1 MHHSLSLLRTFSAK
15 LLGYALCDVFPN
27 VQLVQGGKDS
37 IGFYYDCLL
46 TQQVTDEVLP
56 LIEERFGQICHSL
69 PDIELMHMMR
79 ENAEEFFCYHKQ
91 PLLAERAAQSPE
103 NIVELIKIGNFHDL
117 YAAAELPDNPK
128 IKAFKFLSLTH
139 EDIFDSA
146 LGNLHVVRITATVFE
161 ERSDLKAFMKKWTLH
176 KKGAHQKFGTEMG
189 LFHLLKTPR
198 EDAWI
203 FFPRGEFIRDLLLNW
218 CQQGY
223 QKQGYQKISFTGL
236 IPESF
241 FPLKSLMHPV
251 QSARWK
257 FEWEG
262 ENYLHPT
269 TDFSLAP
276 LAMLGQQ
283 GKPPFRFFEIKQE
296 YTRCPSNNLE
306 GLLHSRTYQTSFAH
320 LFCSDEQL
328 LAEMISCLQFIDR
341 TVKVFGFEHQWIL
354 YPKAEKN
361 AFAKNRWPK
370 AVEFLHKAL
379 EFCGLTYEI
388 DETSTAWAGP
398 RIEVKLMDSLGRLWS
413 GPQIELDFY
422 HLEHT
427 VLAGQT
433 KSQYVANS
441 HWGVRWT
448 ALGSIERAIA
458 LLLEQKEGYLPL
470 WVAPEQVRILSVGDD
485 VAEYAKQLMDLM
497 LNQNLRVTIDES
509 QEALGERIFAATQQK
524 ISYIVIVGI
533 KEKRENRMTVRS
545 FGHQAVN
552 ANVKIEDFLSQV
564 QEKIHNLKDN
574 EH

>member
-15 LLGYALCDVFPN
+15 LLGYVLCDVFPN
-27 VQLVQGGKDS
+27 VQLVQGGEDS

-46 TQQVTDEVLP
+46 TQQVTEEVLP
-56 LIEERFGQICHSL
+56 LIEERFGQICHDL
-69 PDIELMHMMR
+69 PECELMHMMR
-79 ENAEEFFCYHKQ
+79 ENAEEFFRYHKQ
-91 PLLAERAAQSPE
+91 PLLAERAAQAPE
-103 NIVELIKIGNFHDL
+103 NIVELIKIGTFHDL
-117 YAAAELPDNPK
+117 YAAAELPDHPK

-139 EDIFDSA
+139 VDIYDPA
-146 LGNLHVVRITATVFE
+146 LGKLHVVRISGTVFE
-161 ERSDLKAFMKKWTLH
+161 ERSDLKAFMKKWAVY
-176 KKGAHQKFGTEMG
+176 KKGAHQKFGAEMG
-189 LFHLLKTPR
+189 LFHLLKSTR
-198 EDAWI
+198 EDSWI
-203 FFPRGEFIRDLLLNW
+203 FFPRGESIRDLLLNW

-223 QKQGYQKISFTGL
+223 QKQGYQKIGFAGL

-251 QSARWK
+251 QNARWK
-257 FEWEG
+257 FEWEEEG
-262 ENYLHPT
+262 YLLPT
-269 TDFSLAP
+269 ADFSLAP
-276 LAMLGQQ
+276 LAMLSQA
-283 GKPPFRFFEIKQE
+283 KTPLRFFEVKQFF
-296 YTRCPSNNLE
+296 TRCQSDDLV
-306 GLLHSRTYQTSFAH
+306 GLLRSRTYQASFAH

-328 LAEMISCLQFIDR
+328 LDEMISCLQFIDR

-361 AFAKNRWPK
+361 AFAKNRWAK
-370 AVEFLHKAL
+370 ALEFLHKAL
-379 EFCGLTYEI
+379 KFCGLTYEI
-388 DETSTAWAGP
+388 DETSLAWAGP

-413 GPQIELDFY
+413 GPQVELDFY

-470 WVAPEQVRILSVGDD
+470 WIAPEQVRILPVGEDL
-485 VAEYAKQLMDLM
+485 AEYAKQLMELM
-497 LNQNLRVTIDES
+497 INQNLRVAIDES
-509 QEALGERIFAATQQK
+509 QEALGEKIFAATQQK
-524 ISYIVIVGI
+524 IPYIVIVGS

-552 ANVKIEDFLSQV
+552 ASVKIEDFLSQM
-564 QEKIHNLKDN
+564 QEKIHHLKDN